1 LKKSNTTLEGIMK
14 TKTNVKAGARK
25 GMAASSI
32 ATSPIAKGC
41 SPLAIIEPGPEPIP
55 GG

>member
-1 LKKSNTTLEGIMK
+1 MK